1 MRIVLSLVLL
11 IFLPVIANAEVPRVN
26 RIDVVETGIYTAD
39 DGGKETAPDTAMGR
53 VTYLDNFR
61 LVQKTTVVPAR
72 QGIRFG
78 FRYKIVGPPAGAKA
92 SFHMVTIFPAPG
104 LQNPAKQQV
113 STKSEF
119 DGESKVGTTTFRS
132 YTLEEPWEAVP
143 GVWSFQIWYQGKL
156 MAEQKFT
163 VVAK

>member
-11 IFLPVIANAEVPRVN
+11 ALLPIVANAEVPRVTS
-26 RIDVVETGIYTAD
+26 IDVVEIGIYSANEQSE
-39 DGGKETAPDTAMGR
+39 KAAPDTATGR
-53 VTYLDNFR
+53 VTFLTNLR

-78 FRYKIVGPPAGAKA
+78 FRYKIVGSPAGATA
-92 SFHMVTIFPAPG
+92 LLHMVTIFPTPG

-113 STKSEF
+113 TTQSEF
-119 DGESKVGTTTFRS
+119 DIEHPVGTTVFRTYS
-132 YTLEEPWEAVP
+132 LDDTWEAVP